1 MADPFTVTVCGTC
14 GGSGTVTVVYNSWG
28 DNRDFEVEEEECDNC
43 GGSGWEPPNGE
54 EAVSDAKFGCEE
66 SRTNTPSRQATGR
79 LARGTPA
86 R

>member
-28 DNRDFEVEEEECDNC
+28 DNRDFEVEEEECENC
-43 GGSGWEPPNGE
+43 GGSGWEPPNE
-54 EAVSDAKFGCEE
+54 DERESNPVSGQKA
-66 SRTNTPSRQATGR
+66 SR
-79 LARGTPA
+79 LARGTPS